1 MKKYKVGILGA
12 TGVVGQMMLK
22 VIEEKD
28 LPVELRLLASKRSVG
43 KEFTFNGET
52 LVVEEATETSF
63 EGLDFVLGAV
73 GNDMSKYFAPFI
85 KEAGAVYIDNSSAFR
100 LDPNVPLV
108 VPEVNP
114 EHVYVHQGIIANPN
128 CVTIIGLTAIA
139 PIHRL
144 NPIRRIVASTY
155 QAVSGAGI
163 AGMNELL
170 KQLEDLYLNNE
181 IVPQA
186 FARQIACNLIPQI
199 GSENELGYTSE
210 EMKFQN
216 ESRKILNSP
225 DLKVNCTCVR
235 VPVIQSHSISMTLE
249 LTREMEVDEVKEL
262 LEKAKGVELME
273 PYPTPLDTTNQD
285 LVKVGR
291 IHKDI
296 SADNSIVLWCCGDQ
310 VRKGAATNAI
320 QIMELLMN

>member
-1 MKKYKVGILGA
+1 MKTYKVGILGA

-22 VIEEKD
+22 VIEEKQ
-28 LPVELRLLASKRSVG
+28 LPVELRLLASARSVG
-43 KEFTFNGET
+43 KEFVFNGQT

-73 GNDMSKYFAPFI
+73 GNESSKYFAPFI
-85 KEAGAVYIDNSSAFR
+85 KQAGAIYIDNSSAFR
-100 LDPNVPLV
+100 LDPTVPLV

-114 EHVYVHQGIIANPN
+114 EHVYFHQGIIANPN

-139 PIHRL
+139 PIHRV
-144 NPIRRIVASTY
+144 NPIQRVIASTY

-170 KQLEDLYLNNE
+170 KQLEDLYLKNE

-199 GSENELGYTSE
+199 GDINDLGYSSE

-225 DLKVNCTCVR
+225 DIKVSCTCVR
-235 VPVIQSHSISMTLE
+235 VPVIQSHSIAMTLE
-249 LTREMEVDEVKEL
+249 LTRDMEVEEVKQL
-262 LEKAKGVELME
+262 LDSAKGVEVMD
-273 PYPTPLDTTNQD
+273 PFPTPLDTTNQD
-285 LVKVGR
+285 IVKVGR
-291 IHKDI
+291 IHKDM
-296 SADNSIVLWCCGDQ
+296 SCDKSLVLWCCGDQ
-310 VRKGAATNAI
+310 VRKGAATNAV

>member
-22 VIEEKD
+22 VIEEKQ
-28 LPVELRLLASKRSVG
+28 LPVELHLLASARSVG
-43 KEFTFNGET
+43 KEYVFNGET

-85 KEAGAVYIDNSSAFR
+85 KQAGAIYIDNSSAFR

-114 EHVYVHQGIIANPN
+114 EQVYFHQGIIANPN

-139 PIHRL
+139 PIHRV
-144 NPIRRIVASTY
+144 NPIQRIIASTY

-170 KQLEDLYLNNE
+170 KQLEDLYLKND

-199 GSENELGYTSE
+199 GDINDLGYSSE

-225 DLKVNCTCVR
+225 DIKVSCTCVR
-235 VPVIQSHSISMTLE
+235 VPVVQSHSIAMTLE
-249 LTREMEVDEVKEL
+249 LTRDMEVEEVNQL
-262 LEKAKGVELME
+262 LDSAKGVEIMD
-273 PYPTPLDTTNQD
+273 PFPTPLDTTNQD
-285 LVKVGR
+285 IVKVGR
-291 IHKDI
+291 IHKDM
-296 SADNSIVLWCCGDQ
+296 SCDKSLVLWCCGDQ
-310 VRKGAATNAI
+310 VRKGAATNAV